1 MAAVCTQELT
11 VETQLCVQQS
21 PSHYVS
27 LQETTLTTAC
37 AYTATHNAATQNTEN
52 RRQQASFVTQCL
64 RIPTCSTEFGYI
76 LIPNSFKSTPH
87 ISSYRD
93 RAKSHTANI
102 REFAWKKA
110 SISVQKKK
118 KKKSNSAQGLFFNSF
133 TVLFTWKECQFL

>member
-118 KKKSNSAQGLFFNSF
+118 KKVKLCSRSFF
-133 TVLFTWKECQFL
+133 